1 MLPQGGL
8 CRRKHRGVKGYRRA
22 GQDQQD
28 RRERLRFSAS
38 ELASR
43 TNAGTETVRATAAS
57 DDSAG
62 VVALYWRLVTW
73 AIETAF
79 SYQLTRVGLRVGV
92 DAGHDVRKR
101 VSAGGTAD
109 RSGTARP
116 SEALLTRPSP
126 RFVPTVGCRDDRSR
140 RRRWARRV

>member
-1 MLPQGGL
+1 M
-8 CRRKHRGVKGYRRA
+8 RA
-22 GQDQQD
+22 
-28 RRERLRFSAS
+28 A
-38 ELASR
+38 
-43 TNAGTETVRATAAS
+43 AAS

-116 SEALLTRPSP
+116 GDGLLTRPDT
-126 RFVPTVGCRDDRSR
+126 RFEPTVGCGDDRVP